1 MKNLIYKYEI
11 PNYKA
16 VNKKLLDFFDTL
28 PDRIGEQEYNL
39 GISKFDG
46 HNHHSSPFLPPEWQY
61 QDVLNDFSLD
71 DIHIPEEEKVWSL
84 LLKQMP
90 HIEYKKIFLDAAETQ
105 LQAHAHFHIQ
115 PETTG
120 LDYKFNIMHM
130 WYHQMQQS
138 DYISW
143 DNHQWCQWSAVY
155 FVEVPDQKYVTEFL
169 NPETREIMQPEAKAG
184 DMLIFPSWLLHRA
197 PIMNTN
203 QRKSIIAW
211 NMDVVY
217 VFPEEQIKNLKESH
231 PENWSL

>member
-1 MKNLIYKYEI
+1 
-11 PNYKA
+11 
-16 VNKKLLDFFDTL
+16 
-28 PDRIGEQEYNL
+28 
-39 GISKFDG
+39 
-46 HNHHSSPFLPPEWQY
+46 
-61 QDVLNDFSLD
+61 
-71 DIHIPEEEKVWSL
+71 
-84 LLKQMP
+84 
-90 HIEYKKIFLDAAETQ
+90 
-105 LQAHAHFHIQ
+105 
-115 PETTG
+115 
-120 LDYKFNIMHM
+120 M

-143 DNHQWCQWSAVY
+143 DNHQWCQWAAVY

-169 NPETREIMQPEAKAG
+169 NPETREIMRPQAKAG

-211 NMDVVY
+211 NMDIVY

>member
-1 MKNLIYKYEI
+1 M
-11 PNYKA
+11 
-16 VNKKLLDFFDTL
+16 
-28 PDRIGEQEYNL
+28 
-39 GISKFDG
+39 
-46 HNHHSSPFLPPEWQY
+46 PPEWKY
-61 QDVLNDFSLD
+61 QDVLNNVSLD
-71 DIHIPEEEKVWSL
+71 DVHIPEEEKVWSL

-105 LQAHAHFHIQ
+105 LQEFANFHIQ
-115 PETTG
+115 PEITG

-169 NPETREIMQPEAKAG
+169 NPETREIMQPQAKAG